1 MSKMR
6 IFVIGSGA
14 REDAIFRAL
23 EDSAYVMAMPGS
35 EAMARGHGTPPLG
48 KAKTTLD
55 YVDMTT
61 RQMADLVIVGP
72 EAPLVD
78 GVVDMCTDVGLPIV
92 GPNMEASQLEG
103 SKIFAKRFM
112 RLHNIPTSDFRVF
125 MSADH
130 AYRFVSRQPERKGWV
145 VKADGLAAGKGVE
158 VTEDRASTLEAIA
171 VVSGRYGQ
179 RMVIEER
186 LSGPECSFTVLVTP
200 DGLVHS
206 LPMAVDHKRLRNG
219 GEGPNTGGMGAYA
232 PVPEMVSLGGS
243 LQALIEAR
251 IVRPTLAGLKAQGI
265 EYRGFLYFG
274 IMLTDSGPMLLEYN
288 VRLGDPEA
296 EVILPLIKPRFSK
309 AMYDWVRGGSGVQDD
324 LCTTDQA
331 AVAVVMASRE
341 YPGMITESVP
351 ITGIEEAEKLGV
363 TVLHGG
369 TKLVGDRFYTNGG
382 RVLTVVATGA
392 TYAEARERV
401 YAGVAKIYF
410 EGMHFRTDIAK
421 GL

>member
-6 IFVIGSGA
+6 IFVVGSGA
-14 REDAIFRAL
+14 REHALLRAL
-23 EDSAYVMAMPGS
+23 EDDAYVMAMPGS

-48 KAKTTLD
+48 AARSALD
-55 YVDMTT
+55 YVDMTK
-61 RQMADLVIVGP
+61 RQMADMVIVGP

-78 GVVDMCTDVGLPIV
+78 GVVDMGTDAGLPVV
-92 GPNMEASQLEG
+92 GPNMEAAQLEG

-112 RLHNIPTSDFRVF
+112 RRHGIPTADFRVF
-125 MSADH
+125 MSVDH
-130 AYRFVSRQPERKGWV
+130 AHRFVSRQPERKGWV

-158 VTEDRASTLEAIA
+158 VTEDRTSTLEAIA
-171 VVSGRYGQ
+171 IVSGRYGE

-200 DGLVHS
+200 DGLVHA
-206 LPMAVDHKRLRNG
+206 LPSAVDHKRLRNG

-232 PVPEMVSLGGS
+232 PDPRMARNGHK
-243 LQALIEAR
+243 LQAVIDALI
-251 IVRPTLAGLKAQGI
+251 VGPTLDGLKAEGI
-265 EYRGFLYFG
+265 KYRGFLYFG
-274 IMLTDSGPMLLEYN
+274 IMLADSGPMLLEYN

-309 AMYDWVRGGSGVQDD
+309 AMSDWVRGGSGAQDD

-341 YPGMITESVP
+341 YPSKVIQSVP
-351 ITGIEEAEKLGV
+351 IEGIEEAEKLGV

-369 TKLVGDRFYTNGG
+369 TKLVEDRFYTNGG

-401 YAGVAKIYF
+401 YAGVAKIHF
-410 EGMHFRTDIAK
+410 EGMQFRTDIAK